1 MDDGVGT
8 TWAGTYTF
16 GARQLYAPQSVEEAQ
31 QLIAESPQIRALGS
45 RHSFHDLADSPGDL
59 ISLRGLSL
67 PLEIDADAGTATV
80 HGSHTYGA
88 LAPELDAAGFAV
100 PALASLP
107 HISVAGA
114 VATATHGSGDRTRCL
129 AGAVVGL
136 EIIGPDGEIRT
147 VERGDQ
153 DFPGSVVALGA
164 LGVVTRV
171 KLAVEPTFQVR
182 QDVVNGIAW
191 DTVLSRFDEITSAA
205 YSVSIFTRWD
215 TDAVDQVWIKS
226 RAEDGPREL
235 FGGTL
240 ATGDQHP
247 ILGLDPVNATAQ
259 MGAPGPWYDRLP
271 HFRMGFTPS
280 NGTEIQ
286 SEYLVP
292 RDRAVE
298 AIEAVRG
305 IAEHVR
311 PLLQVTEIR
320 TIAADDLWLSTAYE
334 RDAVGIHFTLLNE
347 PERVC
352 ELLPLIE
359 RTLEPFEPR
368 PHWGKWFTAGR
379 DWVEARYPRL
389 DDFRELA
396 GRVDPNGKFRNAFVD
411 RLVL

>member
-1 MDDGVGT
+1 M
-8 TWAGTYTF
+8 
-16 GARQLYAPQSVEEAQ
+16 
-31 QLIAESPQIRALGS
+31 
-45 RHSFHDLADSPGDL
+45 
-59 ISLRGLSL
+59 RGLSL

-88 LAPELDAAGFAV
+88 LAPSSTPPGSRCRRWRHSPHLGRGRRCDRDPRLGRPDA
-100 PALASLP
+100 L
-107 HISVAGA
+107 
-114 VATATHGSGDRTRCL
+114 SGGRRRRP
-129 AGAVVGL
+129 

-271 HFRMGFTPS
+271 HFRMGFTPATAPRS
-280 NGTEIQ
+280 RASTSCRGTARWRR
-286 SEYLVP
+286 SRRSGASP
-292 RDRAVE
+292 STCDRCC
-298 AIEAVRG
+298 R
-305 IAEHVR
+305 
-311 PLLQVTEIR
+311 
-320 TIAADDLWLSTAYE
+320 
-334 RDAVGIHFTLLNE
+334 
-347 PERVC
+347 
-352 ELLPLIE
+352 
-359 RTLEPFEPR
+359 
-368 PHWGKWFTAGR
+368 
-379 DWVEARYPRL
+379 
-389 DDFRELA
+389 
-396 GRVDPNGKFRNAFVD
+396 
-411 RLVL
+411 